1 MSQEVMGTGG
11 STGARILD
19 RRYQRYTGPRK
30 GQAHAVRRLSLHAF
44 QRLLGL
50 RRPARYKI
58 VPFAVGVVCYV
69 PSIAF
74 IGISALLPQAADA
87 VFSYGQLY
95 GIISGL
101 IGLFLITTGPG
112 GLISDRNSKSLSL
125 YLASPLDRNTYLLS
139 HFVALV
145 GVLSIVTI
153 GPALLLLIGNTFQ
166 GLGPDGVL
174 GLASTAG
181 KILLAGG
188 ILAVYYTAITM
199 AVASVSNRVV
209 QAGVML
215 FLFLNIPDAL
225 IGAALLS
232 AEAPDA
238 LLLGAPGTLPEELV
252 RRIFGSGGI
261 PSPIEFDLATAF
273 IVAGVAAWA
282 LAGLAVVW
290 YRYNRLDISR

>member
-30 GQAHAVRRLSLHAF
+30 GQAHAVRRLTLHAF

-58 VPFAVGVVCYV
+58 VPFAIGILCYL
-69 PSIAF
+69 PTIAF
-74 IGISALLPQAADA
+74 IGISALLPQAEA
-87 VFSYGQLY
+87 VFSYGQLF

-101 IGLFLITTGPG
+101 VGLFLITTAPG
-112 GLISDRNSKSLSL
+112 GLIADRSSKSLSL

-145 GVLSIVTI
+145 GTISLVTV
-153 GPALLLLIGNTFQ
+153 GPPLLYLIGTAFQ
-166 GLGPDGVL
+166 GLGPDGVV
-174 GLASTAG
+174 GLLTTAG

-188 ILAVYYTAITM
+188 LLAGYYTTLVM
-199 AVASVSNRVV
+199 AVASIASKAV

-215 FLFLNIPDAL
+215 FLFFQIPEAL
-225 IGAALLS
+225 VSAALLG
-232 AEAPDA
+232 ADAPDA
-238 LLLGAPGTLPEELV
+238 LLLASPGTLPEELV
-252 RRIFGSGGI
+252 RRIFGSAGI
-261 PSPIEFDLATAF
+261 PSPITFELATSF
-273 IVAGVAAWA
+273 IVLGVLAWA
-282 LAGLAVVW
+282 AAALAVVW
-290 YRYNRLDISR
+290 YRYHRMDISR